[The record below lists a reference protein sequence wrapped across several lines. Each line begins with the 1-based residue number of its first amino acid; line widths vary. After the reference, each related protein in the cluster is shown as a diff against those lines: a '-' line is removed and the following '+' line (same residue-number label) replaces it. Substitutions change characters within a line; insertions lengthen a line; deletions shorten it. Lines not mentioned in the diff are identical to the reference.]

1 MFVYSGFKIKD
12 LMKFKKEH
20 LASFKIPS
28 AISNFLNKKENIYLK
43 NQEFILQFSPKKAE
57 AVFQKA
63 LASAKIDKKIKLKNL
78 KLSSIVHLL
87 ERGISYE
94 SIKVLHGLPNN
105 SVIKQCEFLT
115 SGKNL
120 SVLNPVDWLYL

>member
-1 MFVYSGFKIKD
+1 
-12 LMKFKKEH
+12 
-20 LASFKIPS
+20 
-28 AISNFLNKKENIYLK
+28 
-43 NQEFILQFSPKKAE
+43 LQFSPKKAE

-87 ERGISYE
+87 ERG
-94 SIKVLHGLPNN
+94 HGLPNN